1 MEIRWD
7 VQFTV
12 LMRKRTDPAPPIVHE
27 IRVIVDHDQEPEL
40 YEWGEASHIR
50 EALADEWAVFRFP
63 TVTLPDR
70 LVTNAGNFRTP
81 MLKNMKYKSTL
92 TSRNAYNK
100 TGIGS
105 YALDDTWLGFNSL
118 KDIAGDWAYIPGT
131 NPGNYGDKGHFDML
145 ITGDTMPSKA
155 DPTAAPFP
163 TFSPTRPYQL
173 VCENCTVRELSL
185 IHI

>member
-118 KDIAGDWAYIPGT
+118 KDIAGDRG
-131 NPGNYGDKGHFDML
+131 L
-145 ITGDTMPSKA
+145 
-155 DPTAAPFP
+155 
-163 TFSPTRPYQL
+163 
-173 VCENCTVRELSL
+173 
-185 IHI
+185 